1 MTETKQ
7 HTNREHIDFFQSR
20 LDTLSPETAVKYRR
34 TISEL
39 DLFLTHHSLQLADL
53 NPTMTADWACHLLR
67 KGLSKSTV
75 TRHLNILSTLAHS
88 SARQGLTTSTDAP
101 RALARRLADTTL
113 PPLINEHTFKL
124 CLDRL
129 RHTITHTSTATTH
142 QRRPTPLLTPQ
153 RPPRH
158 RPHSHPPQKDIC
170 IETLDETSRHIVE
183 RNIHPTRLYIFDLRQ
198 SYRTPRQIRA
208 KIAEDLSKTHHYI
221 TTPNNRPIDPDH
233 LIRSIWAALAIHS
246 GATPSQ
252 ALGCLQGPA
261 PYTIPAFIHTDPRA
275 AHTLPDWNNAIHT
288 LLAPQAPRWYAI
300 HLRRG
305 TDINE
310 IRHEITTHIHPAPQ
324 LFYPVETLS
333 QRTGT
338 RNTTRHQPI
347 LTNTAF
353 IRTNPET
360 SPPSSPA

>member
-1 MTETKQ
+1 MTETKR

-129 RHTITHTSTATTH
+129 RHTITHTSYVHIHIATQTH
-142 QRRPTPLLTPQ
+142 I
-153 RPPRH
+153 
-158 RPHSHPPQKDIC
+158 SC
-170 IETLDETSRHIVE
+170 
-183 RNIHPTRLYIFDLRQ
+183 
-198 SYRTPRQIRA
+198 
-208 KIAEDLSKTHHYI
+208 
-221 TTPNNRPIDPDH
+221 
-233 LIRSIWAALAIHS
+233 
-246 GATPSQ
+246 
-252 ALGCLQGPA
+252 
-261 PYTIPAFIHTDPRA
+261 IHT
-275 AHTLPDWNNAIHT
+275 HTDTHT
-288 LLAPQAPRWYAI
+288 HTHTQNHTHRDNHI
-300 HLRRG
+300 LRPKQNKNKRG
-305 TDINE
+305 S
-310 IRHEITTHIHPAPQ
+310 H
-324 LFYPVETLS
+324 
-333 QRTGT
+333 
-338 RNTTRHQPI
+338 
-347 LTNTAF
+347 
-353 IRTNPET
+353 
-360 SPPSSPA
+360 